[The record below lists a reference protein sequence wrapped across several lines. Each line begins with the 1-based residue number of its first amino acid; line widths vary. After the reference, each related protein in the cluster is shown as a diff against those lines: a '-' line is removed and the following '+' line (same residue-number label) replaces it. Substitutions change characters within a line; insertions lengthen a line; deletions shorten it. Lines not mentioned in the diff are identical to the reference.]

1 MPNLCNAARASA
13 LAFLVIAGLAAPRP
27 AMSAA
32 DGPSQQPG
40 APPSAAEIM
49 AKVAAN
55 QDLSQA
61 ERAHYVYVQHTKMAS
76 RRGKTVMCDEITDYR
91 VTPSDKGSHEELLML
106 DGRQWVHRQYERYT
120 ALLDEKKSSDQKDNS
135 NKNNSAPKDES
146 GDKSR
151 IEIEK
156 DHSSDGNGH
165 NDITIEIGGDSVD
178 RQIVEHM
185 RQNLLHDDSKDGLT
199 SHLFPLTTDDQKDYA
214 FQMIGRERMNGRD
227 VFHIV
232 FRPKDKND
240 YAWKGDAYIDTT
252 AYQPVLVTTGL
263 SRRIPFAVRT
273 FLGTNLPGVGF
284 TVTYASQPDGVWFP
298 STFSTEFKIEVLF
311 FFRREII
318 LDAQNREFEKT
329 HGDVTIVGEATPV
342 ENPQP

>member
-1 MPNLCNAARASA
+1 
-13 LAFLVIAGLAAPRP
+13 
-27 AMSAA
+27 MSAA
-32 DGPSQQPG
+32 DAPPQQSDS
-40 APPSAAEIM
+40 PPSAAEIM

-55 QDLSQA
+55 QDQSQA

-91 VTPSDKGSHEELLML
+91 VTPSDKGSHEELLRV
-106 DGRQWVHRQYERYT
+106 DGRQWVHRQYQHYT
-120 ALLDEKKSSDQKDNS
+120 ALLDEKNKSDQKDNS
-135 NKNNSAPKDES
+135 DTNKSSNDS

-151 IEIEK
+151 DQSGIEVEK
-156 DHSSDGNGH
+156 DRSGGEDTHDGISIN
-165 NDITIEIGGDSVD
+165 IGGDSVD
-178 RQIVEHM
+178 REMVENM
-185 RQNLLHDDSKDGLT
+185 RQNLLHDDSKDGVT

-232 FRPKDKND
+232 FRPKDKSD

-284 TVTYASQPDGVWFP
+284 TVTYAPQPDGVWFP

-329 HGDVTIVGEATPV
+329 HGDVTIVGEAQPV
-342 ENPQP
+342 QNPQP